1 MKKTVAIL
9 GSTGSIGTSTLS
21 VISKNKNFEVILL
34 TANNNINKLY
44 NQAIKFKVK
53 NVIVSNKKKFYDNRI
68 KFKKKKINL
77 YLGLNNIQKILKKKI
92 YYTVNSISGIDG
104 LNPTLDIIPFSKN
117 ILIANK
123 ESIICGWNLISKKLK
138 IYKTK
143 FIPIDSE
150 HFSIWKLLKG
160 ENIHTVDKVFLT
172 ASGGP
177 FLKKNIN
184 NLSNIKPKFALKH
197 PNWKMGK
204 KISIDSSTMM
214 NKIFEFI
221 EAKKIFD
228 LKKKELGIIIH
239 PSSFIHAIIYLKGGL
254 IKFLAHETDMKIPIA
269 SALDIKLKN
278 SRSLNLDIDKIN
290 KSKFYFV
297 TDKKFP
303 LLSILKIIPEK
314 TSYFETILITINDN
328 LVNKYLKGIINYKSI
343 YSNLLLLMKKPYFR
357 KYYALKPKDIY
368 DIKKMIKI
376 TNKYLEK
383 NFKYYA

>member
-123 ESIICGWNLISKKLK
+123 ESIICGWSLISKKLK

-160 ENIHTVDKVFLT
+160 ENIHTVDKVSLT
-172 ASGGP
+172 A
-177 FLKKNIN
+177 
-184 NLSNIKPKFALKH
+184 
-197 PNWKMGK
+197 
-204 KISIDSSTMM
+204 
-214 NKIFEFI
+214 
-221 EAKKIFD
+221 
-228 LKKKELGIIIH
+228 
-239 PSSFIHAIIYLKGGL
+239 
-254 IKFLAHETDMKIPIA
+254 
-269 SALDIKLKN
+269 
-278 SRSLNLDIDKIN
+278 
-290 KSKFYFV
+290 
-297 TDKKFP
+297 
-303 LLSILKIIPEK
+303 
-314 TSYFETILITINDN
+314 
-328 LVNKYLKGIINYKSI
+328 
-343 YSNLLLLMKKPYFR
+343 
-357 KYYALKPKDIY
+357 
-368 DIKKMIKI
+368 
-376 TNKYLEK
+376 
-383 NFKYYA
+383 

>member
-1 MKKTVAIL
+1 M
-9 GSTGSIGTSTLS
+9 
-21 VISKNKNFEVILL
+21 
-34 TANNNINKLY
+34 
-44 NQAIKFKVK
+44 
-53 NVIVSNKKKFYDNRI
+53 
-68 KFKKKKINL
+68 
-77 YLGLNNIQKILKKKI
+77 
-92 YYTVNSISGIDG
+92 
-104 LNPTLDIIPFSKN
+104 
-117 ILIANK
+117 
-123 ESIICGWNLISKKLK
+123 
-138 IYKTK
+138 
-143 FIPIDSE
+143 
-150 HFSIWKLLKG
+150 KG

-177 FLKKNIN
+177 FLNKNIN

-214 NKIFEFI
+214 NKFFEII

-228 LKKKELGIIIH
+228 IKNKKIDIIIH

-290 KSKFYFV
+290 KSKFYFA

-328 LVNKYLKGIINYKSI
+328 LVNKYLKGLINYKSI
-343 YSNLLLLMKKPYFR
+343 YSNLLLFMKKPYFR